1 MKLEHK
7 SLIFKAGDTVGNI
20 AKALIIPH
28 LFAVN
33 RSQTTTAK
41 STEKKRKQNKRNQ
54 TCSNHKH
61 REPTSKLLCLFSLS
75 SHRLRGKYTVSCTF
89 CKKYEA
95 IPRTGPGLC
104 FLRSFFCSTW
114 DEIPLE
120 ATSPYPLHLLAG
132 IHTAKG
138 DLPKDVNSLM
148 FPISN
153 KVLNHP
159 GNLNLVWIHW
169 TLSIVFQGRF
179 YFSKESIC
187 VWAITCRFPWC
198 FVARLLWCSL
208 CLCKILMRNYLRIW
222 VSSWGWLF
230 LG

>member
-20 AKALIIPH
+20 GKALIIPH

-61 REPTSKLLCLFSLS
+61 RELTSKLLCLFSLS

-104 FLRSFFCSTW
+104 FLRSFFLQYLGWNT
-114 DEIPLE
+114 
-120 ATSPYPLHLLAG
+120 TR
-132 IHTAKG
+132 
-138 DLPKDVNSLM
+138 
-148 FPISN
+148 
-153 KVLNHP
+153 
-159 GNLNLVWIHW
+159 GNLSLPLASACWNTHCEGRSSQGCQQPDV
-169 TLSIVFQGRF
+169 SNFQQ
-179 YFSKESIC
+179 S
-187 VWAITCRFPWC
+187 P
-198 FVARLLWCSL
+198 
-208 CLCKILMRNYLRIW
+208 
-222 VSSWGWLF
+222 
-230 LG
+230 